1 MSRCARRSEEDLA
14 PAFPQTQG
22 TSPPP
27 SSPHRARHR
36 RRARR
41 RPVRD
46 VATPRTLR
54 HSGDQPP
61 TPAPVLAYPPPA
73 RTRTPTL
80 PSVLGQPRPPLP
92 SRGPTTFGCS
102 RLLPWHRVAAVPA
115 LCRAPSARGQGFFVN
130 PRVGAAARACLTE
143 PLRCL
148 EAPTSGHSLFPL
160 RVRSV
165 ALQPLGV
172 IVAVAPSARAL
183 RPRHRPLRMGCIL
196 LALRLRG
203 RSPALQSL
211 LQSPIALAVGS
222 ATSVADTPFRADRRR
237 VSPAVPRG
245 SSRRFASSLCAASP
259 CEACFRFHC
268 VRTSKTGPG
277 DRA

>member
-1 MSRCARRSEEDLA
+1 MRLA
-14 PAFPQTQG
+14 HERGAL
-22 TSPPP
+22 PPP
-27 SSPHRARHR
+27 SPLHQARHR
-36 RRARR
+36 RRNRH
-41 RPVRD
+41 RPARD
-46 VATPRTLR
+46 VATPQTLKPSR
-54 HSGDQPP
+54 RPP
-61 TPAPVLAYPPPA
+61 LDACPRPCLPIACWAPHTDVALGARPLSLAAPLAGSDDHRALPVAPA
-73 RTRTPTL
+73 RTASP
-80 PSVLGQPRPPLP
+80 PCVPRL
-92 SRGPTTFGCS
+92 
-102 RLLPWHRVAAVPA
+102 A
-115 LCRAPSARGQGFFVN
+115 
-130 PRVGAAARACLTE
+130 
-143 PLRCL
+143 
-148 EAPTSGHSLFPL
+148 
-160 RVRSV
+160 
-165 ALQPLGV
+165 
-172 IVAVAPSARAL
+172 
-183 RPRHRPLRMGCIL
+183 RPRHRCRGLRRPLGRGRGAGLPHVAAARLEAPATGLPLFPLWDRSAARAASRGGCTGHSKRSRAPCSGQPLRVGRIH